1 MDLNATVLSELTSGM
16 IDVKANV
23 AIASAITAYARVEMM
38 KYKLNDTVCYTDTD
52 SIFTTEKLTSFH
64 IGPELGQMKD
74 ELGGLLI
81 NEAYFLDIK
90 KYGYWFLD
98 NNGNR
103 HECSV
108 IAGIARNSVSFK
120 DFEELVK
127 GNTLTI
133 SRENV
138 FYKSLNKLSIEI
150 KNFDVQVKNN
160 MTKSLINNK
169 YSPIVINDFSH
180 QLYQKYLKKD

>member
-1 MDLNATVLSELTSGM
+1 
-16 IDVKANV
+16 
-23 AIASAITAYARVEMM
+23 
-38 KYKLNDTVCYTDTD
+38 
-52 SIFTTEKLTSFH
+52 
-64 IGPELGQMKD
+64 MKD

-103 HECSV
+103 KECSV

-160 MTKSLINNK
+160 MTLGR
-169 YSPIVINDFSH
+169 P
-180 QLYQKYLKKD
+180 